1 MLKKKNEVKVDR
13 ITFEQEKGI
22 TNLEIFCNS
31 RKEVINFFRDYA
43 HMILD
48 VDYNAKQNERV
59 QGGARL

>member
-1 MLKKKNEVKVDR
+1 MGR

-31 RKEVINFFRDYA
+31 REEVISFFRDYA
-43 HMILD
+43 HLILD